1 MDDHDATPR
10 PDDADRPDRTFRPVR
25 GWSALWRG
33 AFGTHHAGSDWV
45 VEVHYLDLDERL
57 RLFRDGRFVE
67 ELTSPARFDL
77 GDGASVR
84 VALSL
89 LGVRQAHL
97 ETATGRRD
105 LDPLPGTSEAW
116 RDRVH
121 RDHPT
126 ASRAVAATAWTVLVV
141 GLLAQVPPALR
152 LLEVVLAQVDVAW
165 RAPQLWEAP
174 DAWGPWLGAAA
185 LLAGLDRALRRRWS
199 PWLDD

>member
-10 PDDADRPDRTFRPVR
+10 PDDDRPDRRFRPVT
-25 GWSALWRG
+25 GWTALWRG

-57 RLFRDGRFVE
+57 RLYRDGRLVE
-67 ELTSPARFDL
+67 ERRSPARFEL
-77 GDGASVR
+77 PDGASVH

-89 LGVRQAHL
+89 LGVRHARL
-97 ETATGRRD
+97 ETTAGTRD

-116 RDRVH
+116 RDRVA
-121 RDHPT
+121 REHPT
-126 ASRAVAATAWTVLVV
+126 ASAAVAATAWVVLVV

-152 LLEVVLAQVDVAW
+152 LLSVLLAQVDVTW
-165 RAPQLWEAP
+165 QAPALWEAP
-174 DAWGPWLGAAA
+174 DAWGPWLGWAA
-185 LLAGLDRALRRRWS
+185 LLAGVDRALRRRWT